1 MSPSILHSSL
11 SLGALQLRNRVALA
25 PMAGLTDVP
34 FRTLAWRFGAGHM
47 VSEMVASKLDLWHT
61 QKSQLRREALPCA
74 APMAVQMAG
83 NDPVV
88 MAETAR
94 RLVDEGAALIDINFG
109 CPAKKVC
116 RRAAGSALLADLDRV
131 AAIVETVAA
140 AVPVPVTVKT
150 RTGLTPNDRLGV
162 AAARV
167 AEQAGARMVVMH
179 GRSRACKF
187 TGAVRFAPTGEAR
200 DALSI
205 PLLVNGDIEDMHGAT
220 YALQQSRAD
229 GIMIGRGAIGQ
240 PWIFQV
246 LAGGAE
252 PSVAQRLRIMCEHLD
267 HMHTFYGLQ
276 QGVRIARKHVQ
287 AYLRRLGAAGL
298 ILDFMRLDTAFAQL
312 TWLGALTESTI
323 LEQQNKLNVKPSL
336 VANSIPC

>member
-1 MSPSILHSSL
+1 M
-11 SLGALQLRNRVALA
+11 QLRNRVALA

-47 VSEMVASKLDLWHT
+47 VSEMVASKLELWHT

-74 APMAVQMAG
+74 APMAVQIAG
-83 NDPVV
+83 NDPLV

-94 RLVDEGAALIDINFG
+94 RLVDEGTTLIDINFG

-116 RRAAGSALLADLDRV
+116 RKAAGSALLADLDRV

-140 AVPVPVTVKT
+140 AVAVPVTVKT
-150 RTGLTPNDRLGV
+150 RTGLAPDDRLGV

-167 AEQAGARMVVMH
+167 AAQAGARMLVMH

-187 TGAVRFAPTGEAR
+187 SGAVRFAPVAEAR
-200 DALSI
+200 RALSI
-205 PLLVNGDIEDMHGAT
+205 PVLVNGDIEDAQSAAQ
-220 YALQQSRAD
+220 ALRNSYAD
-229 GIMIGRGAIGQ
+229 GLMIGRGAIGQ

-246 LAGGAE
+246 LAGGEE
-252 PSVAQRLRIMCEHLD
+252 PSVAQRLHIMCEHLD
-267 HMHTFYGLQ
+267 HMHKFYGLQ

-287 AYLRRLGAAGL
+287 AYLRRLNAAAL
-298 ILDFMRLDTAFAQL
+298 IADFMRLDTAFAQL

-323 LEQQNKLNVKPSL
+323 LEQQTLAVTRPL
-336 VANSIPC
+336 AVNSHSG